1 MSRHTDCLLI
11 VFLMSPRRVVATTF
25 DITPPWGPW
34 PSKTPNNM
42 CSDSA
47 RPLTMPTSCSFE
59 RHCCEVAYR
68 ICNLPHDTAM
78 AQMLENKQ
86 LWNTCLILFCLSA
99 DDASLC
105 VACILDFEVRNLRSS
120 GTSYHNA
127 SILHGITRHST
138 KFATHYSPRCF
149 FSSIFTTF
157 RGGTPVWTL
166 ISETSPGSTSN
177 RLKPSLYL
185 SDGSAREFTN
195 VVVANI
201 LPNIL
206 IQETYQVSIK
216 RTDLEAQT
224 SIRCLFKFHRT
235 NRLTSLVNLLQRQFN
250 NLAFKKFRQCHSAC
264 HIASKISSI
273 QSSSPLRP
281 YLRLPGRFAEGM
293 STTASSG
300 AFLFLRMAEGINRVN
315 N

>member
-11 VFLMSPRRVVATTF
+11 VFSMSPRRVVATTF

-86 LWNTCLILFCLSA
+86 LWNTCLILFCISA

-120 GTSYHNA
+120 GTSYNA
-127 SILHGITRHST
+127 SIFLL
-138 KFATHYSPRCF
+138 AAF
-149 FSSIFTTF
+149 FSSILTTF
-157 RGGTPVWTL
+157 RGGTPFWTL
-166 ISETSPGSTSN
+166 ISETVSGIDVESV
-177 RLKPSLYL
+177 LKPCLY
-185 SDGSAREFTN
+185 SH
-195 VVVANI
+195 
-201 LPNIL
+201 
-206 IQETYQVSIK
+206 SISQMEMK
-216 RTDLEAQT
+216 EEQRKGVIERR
-224 SIRCLFKFHRT
+224 RC
-235 NRLTSLVNLLQRQFN
+235 
-250 NLAFKKFRQCHSAC
+250 
-264 HIASKISSI
+264 
-273 QSSSPLRP
+273 
-281 YLRLPGRFAEGM
+281 
-293 STTASSG
+293 
-300 AFLFLRMAEGINRVN
+300 
-315 N
+315 